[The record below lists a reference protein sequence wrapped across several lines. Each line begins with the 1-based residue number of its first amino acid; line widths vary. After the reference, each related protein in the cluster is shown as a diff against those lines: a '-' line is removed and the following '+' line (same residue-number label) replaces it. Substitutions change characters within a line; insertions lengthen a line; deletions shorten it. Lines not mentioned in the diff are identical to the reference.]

1 MSFRIEKKLF
11 IKKEQLIEFKKFL
24 FKKNIKQIYK
34 PRVVE
39 SIYFDNCDKKVYF
52 DSLEG
57 LSPRKKIR
65 IRYYPE
71 KKIKEYFLEYKIS
84 SVEGRFKK
92 NNKISL
98 GHFNYFLN
106 FGIFDNS
113 YGICKPNLVVSY
125 TREYLRKDDVR
136 ITYDANI
143 NYNLFK
149 KNIKKK
155 DHNIII
161 ELKTSINKN
170 LDHLIKEFPFQEIR
184 FSKYCNGIEILQN
197 N

>member
-1 MSFRIEKKLF
+1 MSFRIEKKIF
-11 IKKEQLIEFKKFL
+11 IKKEQLLEFKKFL

-34 PRVVE
+34 PRIVE
-39 SIYFDNCDKKVYF
+39 SIYFDNCDKKIYF

-98 GHFNYFLN
+98 DHFNYLLN

-125 TREYLRKDDVR
+125 TREYFAKDDVR
-136 ITYDANI
+136 VTYDANI

-149 KNIKKK
+149 KNTKKN
-155 DHNIII
+155 DHNIIV
-161 ELKTSINKN
+161 ELKTSIKKN
-170 LDHLIKEFPFQEIR
+170 LNHLIKEFPFQEIR
-184 FSKYCNGIEILQN
+184 FSKYCNGIEIFQN

>member
-1 MSFRIEKKLF
+1 MSFRIEKKIF

-34 PRVVE
+34 PRIVE
-39 SIYFDNCDKKVYF
+39 SIYFDNCDKKIYF

-71 KKIKEYFLEYKIS
+71 KKIKEYSLEYKIS

-98 GHFNYFLN
+98 DHFNYLLN
-106 FGIFDNS
+106 FGIFDNR

-125 TREYLRKDDVR
+125 IREYFAKDDVR
-136 ITYDANI
+136 VTFDANI
-143 NYNLFK
+143 TYNLFK
-149 KNIKKK
+149 KNTKKN
-155 DHNIII
+155 DHNIIV

>member
-24 FKKNIKQIYK
+24 FKKNTKQIYK

-39 SIYFDNCDKKVYF
+39 SIYFDNCDKKIYF

-98 GHFNYFLN
+98 DHFNYFLN

-143 NYNLFK
+143 NYNFFK

>member
-24 FKKNIKQIYK
+24 FEKDVKQIYK

-39 SIYFDNCDKKVYF
+39 SIYFDNCDKKIYF

-71 KKIKEYFLEYKIS
+71 KKNNEYFLEYKTS
-84 SVEGRFKK
+84 SVEGRFKT

-98 GHFNYFLN
+98 DQFNCFVN
-106 FGIFDNS
+106 FGIFDS
-113 YGICKPNLVVSY
+113 AYGTCKPNIVVSY
-125 TREYLRKDDVR
+125 IREYFAKDDVR
-136 ITYDANI
+136 ITYDKNI
-143 NYNLFK
+143 SYNLFK
-149 KNIKKK
+149 KNFKKI
-155 DHNIII
+155 DQNIIV

-170 LDHLIKEFPFQEIR
+170 LNDLIKEFPFQEIR
-184 FSKYCNGIEILQN
+184 FSKYCNGIEILK
-197 N
+197 

>member
-1 MSFRIEKKLF
+1 MSFRIEKKIF

-34 PRVVE
+34 PRIVE
-39 SIYFDNCDKKVYF
+39 SIYFDNCDKKIYF

-98 GHFNYFLN
+98 DHFNYLLN

-125 TREYLRKDDVR
+125 TREYFAKDDVR
-136 ITYDANI
+136 VTYDANI

-149 KNIKKK
+149 KNTKKN
-155 DHNIII
+155 DHNIIV

-170 LDHLIKEFPFQEIR
+170 LNHLIKEFPFQEIR

>member
-24 FKKNIKQIYK
+24 FKKNINQIYK

-39 SIYFDNCDKKVYF
+39 SIYFDNCDKKIYF

-98 GHFNYFLN
+98 DHFNYLLN

-184 FSKYCNGIEILQN
+184 FSKYCNGIEIVQN

>member
-24 FKKNIKQIYK
+24 FKKNINQIYK

-39 SIYFDNCDKKVYF
+39 SIYFDNCDKKIYF

-98 GHFNYFLN
+98 DHFNYLLN

-125 TREYLRKDDVR
+125 TREYFAKDDVR
-136 ITYDANI
+136 VTYDANI

-149 KNIKKK
+149 KNTKKN
-155 DHNIII
+155 DHNIIV

-170 LDHLIKEFPFQEIR
+170 LNHLIKEFPFQEIR
-184 FSKYCNGIEILQN
+184 FSKYCNGIEMLRN

>member
-1 MSFRIEKKLF
+1 MSFRIEKKIF
-11 IKKEQLIEFKKFL
+11 IKKEQLLEFKKFL

-34 PRVVE
+34 PRIVE
-39 SIYFDNCDKKVYF
+39 SIYFDNCDKKIYF

-98 GHFNYFLN
+98 DHFNYLLN
-106 FGIFDNS
+106 FGIFDNN

-125 TREYLRKDDVR
+125 TREYFAKDDVR
-136 ITYDANI
+136 VTYDANI

-149 KNIKKK
+149 KNTKKN
-155 DHNIII
+155 DHNIIV

-170 LDHLIKEFPFQEIR
+170 LNHLIKEFPFQEIR
-184 FSKYCNGIEILQN
+184 FSKYCNGIEIFQN

>member
-1 MSFRIEKKLF
+1 MSFRIEKKIF

-34 PRVVE
+34 PRIVE
-39 SIYFDNCDKKVYF
+39 SIYFDNCDKKIYF

-98 GHFNYFLN
+98 DHFSYLLN

-125 TREYLRKDDVR
+125 TREYFAKDDVR
-136 ITYDANI
+136 VTYDTNI

-149 KNIKKK
+149 KHTKKN

-170 LDHLIKEFPFQEIR
+170 LNHLIKEFPFQEIR

>member
-98 GHFNYFLN
+98 DHFNYLLN

-149 KNIKKK
+149 KNINKK

-161 ELKTSINKN
+161 ELKTSIKKN
-170 LDHLIKEFPFQEIR
+170 LNHLIKEFPFQEIR
-184 FSKYCNGIEILQN
+184 FSKYCNGIEIFQN

>member
-1 MSFRIEKKLF
+1 MSFRIEKKIF
-11 IKKEQLIEFKKFL
+11 IKKEQLIEIKKFL

-34 PRVVE
+34 PRIVE
-39 SIYFDNCDKKVYF
+39 SIYFDNCDKKIYF

-98 GHFNYFLN
+98 DHFNYLLN

-125 TREYLRKDDVR
+125 TREYFAKDDVR
-136 ITYDANI
+136 VTYDANI

-149 KNIKKK
+149 KNTKKN
-155 DHNIII
+155 DHNIIV

-170 LDHLIKEFPFQEIR
+170 LNHLIKEFPFQEIR

>member
-71 KKIKEYFLEYKIS
+71 KKVKS
-84 SVEGRFKK
+84 
-92 NNKISL
+92 
-98 GHFNYFLN
+98 
-106 FGIFDNS
+106 
-113 YGICKPNLVVSY
+113 
-125 TREYLRKDDVR
+125 
-136 ITYDANI
+136 
-143 NYNLFK
+143 
-149 KNIKKK
+149 
-155 DHNIII
+155 II
-161 ELKTSINKN
+161 
-170 LDHLIKEFPFQEIR
+170 LIMVK
-184 FSKYCNGIEILQN
+184 
-197 N
+197 